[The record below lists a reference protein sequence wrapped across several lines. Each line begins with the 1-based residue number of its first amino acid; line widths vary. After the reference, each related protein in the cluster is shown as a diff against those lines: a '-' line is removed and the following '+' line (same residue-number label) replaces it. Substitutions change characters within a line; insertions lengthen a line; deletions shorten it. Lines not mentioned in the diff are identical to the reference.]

1 MPTLR
6 ILVAIPHFFKPTGGK
21 SADGREHGSVA
32 ADSEP
37 RLQALTSCLAAWHQ
51 LFSPPQ
57 AFLDHAQKIA
67 CQVEPCRRYQLDIV
81 ICTTQHRHL
90 LRQLAVPSHYFQEHA
105 TVAEPL
111 LLGFECQAVLRDRLG
126 NYDQASA

>member
-32 ADSEP
+32 ADPEP

-67 CQVEPCRRYQLDIV
+67 CELEPGRRHQLDIV
-81 ICTTQHRHL
+81 ICTAHDCHL
-90 LRQLAVPSHYFQEHA
+90 LRQVPAGYFQEHA
-105 TVAEPL
+105 TRAEPL